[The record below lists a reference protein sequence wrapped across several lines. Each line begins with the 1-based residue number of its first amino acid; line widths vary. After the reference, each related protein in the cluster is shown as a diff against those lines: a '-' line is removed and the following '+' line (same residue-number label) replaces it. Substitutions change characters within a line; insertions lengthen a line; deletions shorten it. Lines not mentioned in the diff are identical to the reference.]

1 MEPDRSTSGPP
12 LKKFHA
18 TELSSHVT
26 AIERVRPQNPKN
38 GKPSAQTKTFDK
50 PIDLRECRLFEMTQY
65 NCPEPPMVKR
75 GEKPHE
81 ILCTPLQRLF
91 RKCAGGLTVETTEWE
106 GMPKQ

>member
-26 AIERVRPQNPKN
+26 AIERVRPQKPKN

-50 PIDLRECRLFEMTQY
+50 PIDLRECR
-65 NCPEPPMVKR
+65 
-75 GEKPHE
+75 
-81 ILCTPLQRLF
+81 
-91 RKCAGGLTVETTEWE
+91 CAGGLTVETTEWE
-106 GMPKQ
+106 GMHKQ